1 MLRLGRIQRGAY
13 LPAGWRRS
21 EKQPVPPPV
30 SQSVLKLMGRYPK
43 ISRALAE
50 QEIHLYLTNPNGYM
64 AAQTR
69 DRKRKGPSEDELE
82 PPVDLA
88 DKALVVAW
96 VGILTLAVVT
106 YWKLFV
112 STL

>member
-1 MLRLGRIQRGAY
+1 MCA
-13 LPAGWRRS
+13 
-21 EKQPVPPPV
+21 
-30 SQSVLKLMGRYPK
+30 QSLSCFV
-43 ISRALAE
+43 
-50 QEIHLYLTNPNGYM
+50 Q
-64 AAQTR
+64 
-69 DRKRKGPSEDELE
+69 RKGPSEDELE